1 MSDGARKPLPCTSG
15 RAMILRAEIG
25 ASGGL
30 GTADDAQ
37 QRDAIAQNGAFC
49 LTNAQLQTMEAW
61 WKPQLA

>member
-1 MSDGARKPLPCTSG
+1 
-15 RAMILRAEIG
+15 MILRAEIG